1 MNNPED
7 KRVLRTKKSIR
18 GAFISLLE
26 ICPLSK
32 ITVKALAEE
41 AGINRKTFYMYY
53 SGIADLLEQ
62 IEQELI
68 EKYRPLLCTIDLAGG
83 TFTPLNFFSEFNAIV
98 ENDMKLYELFYRN
111 GLIPHLLNKIRVI
124 IIDIF
129 MEQLPPASNPE
140 HYRLRLSAEY
150 AATGILSM
158 LSLWIATR
166 ECSLEEF
173 TELAANLT
181 IRGFRSLVPGETGSE

>member
-1 MNNPED
+1 MTNLAD

-18 GAFISLLE
+18 DAFIALLE
-26 ICPLSK
+26 TRSISR

-53 SGIADLLEQ
+53 SGIEELLEQ
-62 IEQELI
+62 IEQDLI
-68 EKYRPLLCTIDLAGG
+68 EKYRPLLSTIDLTGG
-83 TFTPLNFFSEFNAIV
+83 TFTPLNFFSEFNVIV
-98 ENDMKLYELFYRN
+98 SHDMKLYELLYRD
-111 GLIPHLLNKIRVI
+111 GLIPHLLNQIRVI
-124 IIDIF
+124 IIDTF
-129 MEQLPPASNPE
+129 MEQLPAVTGPE
-140 HYRLRLSAEY
+140 HYRLRLAAEY

-166 ECSLEEF
+166 ECSLEDF

-181 IRGFRSLVPGETGSE
+181 LRGFLTLGQAET